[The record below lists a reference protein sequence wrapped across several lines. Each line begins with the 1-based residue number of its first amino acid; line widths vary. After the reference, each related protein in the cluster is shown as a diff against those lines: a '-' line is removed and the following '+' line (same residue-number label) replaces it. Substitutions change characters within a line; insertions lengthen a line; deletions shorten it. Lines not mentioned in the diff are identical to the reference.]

1 VKKMSKEKS
10 RTVYSTDP
18 EPEPKPSGP
27 PPEMPRNPAAPFA
40 VQGNQ
45 PVRVRLERKG
55 RGGKSV
61 SVIEGVLSPRAGKEA
76 LLKYLK
82 NKIGTGGTFQGDLLE
97 IQGDQRDRLV
107 ELLVEL
113 GYKAKRA
120 GG

>member
-1 VKKMSKEKS
+1 MAKEKN

-18 EPEPKPSGP
+18 EPEAKPAGLPVQVPK
-27 PPEMPRNPAAPFA
+27 NPAAPFA
-40 VQGNQ
+40 IQGNQ

-61 SVIEGVLSPRAGKEA
+61 SLIEGIMSPSVGKEA
-76 LLKYLK
+76 LLKHLK
-82 NKIGTGGTFQGDLLE
+82 NKLGAGGTVQGDLLE

-107 ELLVEL
+107 ELLLEL
-113 GYKAKRA
+113 GYKAKKA

>member
-1 VKKMSKEKS
+1 MPKKESN

-18 EPEPKPSGP
+18 DPEPKTAKTPDL
-27 PPEMPRNPAAPFA
+27 PRNPAAPFA
-40 VQGNQ
+40 IQGNQ

-55 RGGKSV
+55 RGGKTV
-61 SVIEGVLSPRAGKEA
+61 SVIEGILSPAAGKEA

-82 NKIGTGGTFQGDLLE
+82 NKLGSGGAVKADLLE

-113 GYKAKRA
+113 GYKAKKA